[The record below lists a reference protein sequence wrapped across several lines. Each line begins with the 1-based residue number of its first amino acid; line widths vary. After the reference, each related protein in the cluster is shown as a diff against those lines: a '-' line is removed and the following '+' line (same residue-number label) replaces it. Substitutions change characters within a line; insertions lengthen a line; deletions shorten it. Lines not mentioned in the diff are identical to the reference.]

1 MSALSLPKIVTP
13 RFDTIV
19 GLTDAVCRTHLTD
32 EYAALARELAAALA
46 RKRPSPLMR
55 GHCDTWACGVMYT
68 IGAVNFLFDPAQ
80 TPSVTSRELC
90 ALFGVSQSACAAKT
104 REIRRLF
111 DIGPL
116 DPRWSLPS
124 RLAENPL
131 VWMILVN
138 GVMVD
143 MRTMPCELQE
153 QAYELGL
160 IPFVPGAGLVR
171 SIGDG
176 VNPMATGGRAK
187 QTASRSTNVAP
198 QRRGRR

>member
-1 MSALSLPKIVTP
+1 MSALSVPKIVTP

-19 GLTDAVCRTHLTD
+19 GFADAVCRTHLTD

-80 TPSVTSRELC
+80 MPHLNSRELC

-104 REIRRLF
+104 REIRRIF
-111 DIGPL
+111 DIGPR

-124 RLAENPL
+124 GLAENPL
-131 VWMILVN
+131 VWMVLIN
-138 GVMVD
+138 GVIVD
-143 MRTMPCELQE
+143 LRTMPRELQE
-153 QAYELGL
+153 QAYQLGL
-160 IPFVPGAGLVR
+160 IPFVPGDR
-171 SIGDG
+171 S
-176 VNPMATGGRAK
+176 A
-187 QTASRSTNVAP
+187 
-198 QRRGRR
+198 

>member
-1 MSALSLPKIVTP
+1 MPSPAVPTIVKP
-13 RFDTIV
+13 RFDEVV

-80 TPSVTSRELC
+80 TPHVNSRELC

-104 REIRRLF
+104 REIRQIF
-111 DIGPL
+111 NIGPL

-131 VWMILVN
+131 VWMVLVN

-143 MRTMPCELQE
+143 VRTMTRELQE
-153 QAYELGL
+153 QAYQLGL
-160 IPFVPGAGLVR
+160 IPFIPE
-171 SIGDG
+171 
-176 VNPMATGGRAK
+176 
-187 QTASRSTNVAP
+187 
-198 QRRGRR
+198 

>member
-1 MSALSLPKIVTP
+1 MPSPTVPTIVKP
-13 RFDTIV
+13 RFDEVV

-80 TPSVTSRELC
+80 TPHLNSRELC

-104 REIRRLF
+104 REIRRIF

-131 VWMILVN
+131 VWMVLVN

-143 MRTMPCELQE
+143 MRTMPRELQE
-153 QAYELGL
+153 QAYQLGL
-160 IPFVPGAGLVR
+160 IPFVPGDR
-171 SIGDG
+171 S
-176 VNPMATGGRAK
+176 A
-187 QTASRSTNVAP
+187 
-198 QRRGRR
+198 

>member
-1 MSALSLPKIVTP
+1 MPSPAVATIVKP
-13 RFDTIV
+13 RFDEVV

-80 TPSVTSRELC
+80 MPHLNSRELC

-104 REIRRLF
+104 REIRRIF

-124 RLAENPL
+124 GLAENPL
-131 VWMILVN
+131 VWMVLIN
-138 GVMVD
+138 GVIVD
-143 MRTMPCELQE
+143 LRTMPRELQE
-153 QAYELGL
+153 QAYQLGL
-160 IPFVPGAGLVR
+160 IPFVPGDR
-171 SIGDG
+171 S
-176 VNPMATGGRAK
+176 A
-187 QTASRSTNVAP
+187 
-198 QRRGRR
+198 

>member
-1 MSALSLPKIVTP
+1 MAVPRPTVPTIVKP
-13 RFDTIV
+13 RFAEIV
-19 GLTDAVCRTHLTD
+19 SLTDAVCGTHLTD
-32 EYAALARELAAALA
+32 EYAALARELAVALG

-68 IGAVNFLFDPAQ
+68 IGAVNLLFDPAQ
-80 TPSVTSRELC
+80 TPHVTSRELC

-104 REIRRLF
+104 REIRRIF

-124 RLAENPL
+124 RLAENPM

-143 MRTMPCELQE
+143 VRMMPRELQE
-153 QAYELGL
+153 QAYEFGL
-160 IPFVPGAGLVR
+160 IPFVPGA
-171 SIGDG
+171 
-176 VNPMATGGRAK
+176 
-187 QTASRSTNVAP
+187 
-198 QRRGRR
+198 

>member
-1 MSALSLPKIVTP
+1 
-13 RFDTIV
+13 
-19 GLTDAVCRTHLTD
+19 
-32 EYAALARELAAALA
+32 
-46 RKRPSPLMR
+46 
-55 GHCDTWACGVMYT
+55 MYT

-104 REIRRLF
+104 REIRRIF

-160 IPFVPGAGLVR
+160 IPFVPGAGLV
-171 SIGDG
+171 
-176 VNPMATGGRAK
+176 
-187 QTASRSTNVAP
+187 
-198 QRRGRR
+198 